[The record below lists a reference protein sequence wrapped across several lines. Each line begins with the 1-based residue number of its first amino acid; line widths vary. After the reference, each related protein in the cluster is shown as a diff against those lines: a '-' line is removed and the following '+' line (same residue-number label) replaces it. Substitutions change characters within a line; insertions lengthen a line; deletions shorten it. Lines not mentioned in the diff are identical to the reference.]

1 MEPTPASKLV
11 KLDLNNP
18 EFQKNLLELDK
29 SERNRVLDTLK
40 KLLKLNWDQVY
51 RDPGLKW
58 EKITSVRPP
67 KGMEAI
73 YSIRIT
79 QARRATALRDG
90 EFIRF
95 LTVQPDHD
103 AAYGKK

>member
-73 YSIRIT
+73 CSIRIT

>member
-1 MEPTPASKLV
+1 MASSPPDKTV

-18 EFQKNLLELDK
+18 EFQRNLLDLDK
-29 SERNRVLDTLK
+29 TERSRVLDTLK
-40 KLLKLNWDQVY
+40 KLLKLSWEQVY

-67 KGMEAI
+67 QGIEAI
-73 YSIRIT
+73 YSLRIT
-79 QARRATALRDG
+79 QSRRATAIRQG
-90 EFIRF
+90 EFMRF

-103 AAYGKK
+103 ATYGKK